1 MKFIKII
8 HNKTIKP
15 KLYLFKTTLVSGSN
29 KIRKKINKKKKF
41 QIFRKF
47 FYSYNFLF
55 LKNKIDVMKDLFIFT
70 KFLVLKWDF
79 FENQSNLEE
88 ESFFLI
94 LNDKIFTKKILKLNL
109 KKKEFN
115 RKKKLKNKYLGEN
128 SFLSLT
134 NICYSALKTKE
145 LQLYMFF
152 CKTFSKSRIKIKKI

>member
-1 MKFIKII
+1 
-8 HNKTIKP
+8 
-15 KLYLFKTTLVSGSN
+15 
-29 KIRKKINKKKKF
+29 
-41 QIFRKF
+41 
-47 FYSYNFLF
+47 
-55 LKNKIDVMKDLFIFT
+55 MKDLFIFT

-145 LQLYMFF
+145 LQLYLFF